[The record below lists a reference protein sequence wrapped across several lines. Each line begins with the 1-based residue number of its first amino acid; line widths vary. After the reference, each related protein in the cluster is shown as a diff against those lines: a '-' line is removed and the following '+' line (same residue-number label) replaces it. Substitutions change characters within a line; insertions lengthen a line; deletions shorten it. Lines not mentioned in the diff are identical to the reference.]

1 MFLFKTAFY
10 EPDGAV
16 AISEIQNYP
25 TDLLLSIIL
34 RFLRP
39 GYVAAV

>member
-16 AISEIQNYP
+16 ANLAICEIQNYP
-25 TDLLLSIIL
+25 TAL
-34 RFLRP
+34 FL
-39 GYVAAV
+39 